1 MLILN
6 LFVYSVKILSVGL
19 LSFKEITSKAQLAFA
34 RFPAT
39 LIWVLLGSFYC
50 MYKIGIPSYDFFD
63 KEIPVLLTLILG
75 VSWFIGI
82 QFFIEQLNSTR
93 KWQWLKSLILVLLL
107 LFYWHLPDFGKHFVN
122 PEFIIRFFI
131 LLIAGHLFVFFA
143 PFVFKWNKEAYWN
156 YLKTV
161 GYAIVRSAFFSG
173 VLYLGLVLALLAIQ
187 ALFSLNI
194 PDRWFGQL
202 FVFCLGIVN
211 TWVYLSD
218 FPKNILQQ
226 TIIQFNKALEVFV
239 KYILIP
245 LIILYLIILYSYS
258 FKILFQ
264 WELPKGWV
272 SYLVTALAILGL
284 QVQVFI
290 HPVQKDLNSWTINR
304 FYPWFYILLLPLI
317 VLLFVAIFR
326 RIYDYGVTENRY
338 LVLVIAFWIFGVA
351 LYMLLSKSKNLKILP
366 VSLFVLAIL
375 SSFGFWGVFEVSKK
389 SQVKQFINVFEKV
402 TKNGKLA
409 SREQYEQLTSIIT
422 YLDKREA
429 VFNLDEIIGISLTTN
444 NSNSPM
450 PKFRNHD
457 YLDPIIIL
465 DSLDITVDP
474 NDLSTL
480 KSTDDYYH
488 YYANDKTQN
497 LNIEGYSH
505 LSPMRLNGYNDY
517 NQEIGRFKISFNL
530 QEKVLMLYSQ
540 KNNKKAI
547 ELHLKEKLSALTKYG
562 YNLEKVPS
570 SEMQIY
576 AQNDTVALKL
586 IFTNLSFNK
595 NKDSIALNYGEAFLL
610 LKQR

>member
-1 MLILN
+1 M
-6 LFVYSVKILSVGL
+6 GL
-19 LSFKEITSKAQLAFA
+19 LSFKEITSKAQNAFA

-39 LIWVLLGSFYC
+39 LIWVSLGSFYC
-50 MYKIGIPSYDFFD
+50 IYKIGIGSYDFFD
-63 KEIPVLLTLILG
+63 KETPVLLTLILG

-82 QFFIEQLNSTR
+82 QFFIEQLSSTR
-93 KWQWLKSLILVLLL
+93 KWQWLKLVILVLLL
-107 LFYWHLPDFGKHFVN
+107 LFYYHLPDFGEHSIN
-122 PEFIIRFFI
+122 PEFVIRFFL

-143 PFVFKWNKEAYWN
+143 PFVFNWNKEAYWN
-156 YLKTV
+156 YLKTI
-161 GYAIVRSAFFSG
+161 GYTIGRSAFFSA

-194 PDRWFGQL
+194 PDSWFGQL

-211 TWVYLSD
+211 TWIYLSD

-226 TIIQFNKALEVFV
+226 TTIEFNKALEVFV

-245 LIILYLIILYSYS
+245 LIILYLIILYFYS

-272 SYLVTALAILGL
+272 SYLVTALAFLGL

-290 HPVQKDLNSWTINR
+290 HPVQKDLKSWTINR

-317 VLLFVAIFR
+317 ILLFVAIFR
-326 RIYDYGVTENRY
+326 RIYDYGITENRY
-338 LVLVIAFWIFGVA
+338 LVLVIAFWILGVA
-351 LYMLLSKSKNLKILP
+351 LYMLFSKSKNLKNLP

-389 SQVKQFINVFEKV
+389 SQINQFITVFEKV
-402 TKNGKLA
+402 TKNDKLA

-429 VFNLDEIIGISLTTN
+429 VYKLDEIIGISLTTKK
-444 NSNSPM
+444 SDSLT
-450 PKFRNHD
+450 PKFRAYG
-457 YLDPIIIL
+457 YLDPSIIL

-474 NDLSTL
+474 DDPTVY
-480 KSTDDYYH
+480 KSTDDYYN
-488 YYANDKTQN
+488 YYANDKTKN
-497 LNIEGYSH
+497 LNIAGYTH
-505 LSPMRLNGYNDY
+505 LSPIRLNGYDDN

-530 QEKVLMLYSQ
+530 QEKVLMLCSQ
-540 KNNKKAI
+540 KNNEKAI
-547 ELHLKEKLSALTKYG
+547 ELRFKEKLSALTKYG
-562 YNLEKVPS
+562 FNLEKVPS
-570 SEMQIY
+570 SEMQIH
-576 AQNDTVALKL
+576 AQNDTLTLQL

-595 NKDSIALNYGEAFLL
+595 NKDSIAFNYGEAFLL
-610 LKQR
+610 LKQQ